1 MLFLDATFLTKKGV
15 FCLHFLRKTSDFL
28 GKTPKNGCARYVH
41 TPKTA
46 CKDIPW
52 KKYNPGNPQKV
63 PKKWRKVQKTVY
75 IFALFTP
82 LFPQV
87 LHTPPLIFRK
97 HRRFRG
103 ARKRGFRAPKTP
115 PGGIPGGRK
124 GGFQNIGV
132 SGGGLPLK
140 GLCFGKG
147 GCGAPD
153 PPKGGSG
160 GSGGGGDPPKGG
172 SPRVPQTQ

>member
-1 MLFLDATFLTKKGV
+1 MAKSAKN
-15 FCLHFLRKTSDFL
+15 CLHFCSFY
-28 GKTPKNGCARYVH
+28 P
-41 TPKTA
+41 
-46 CKDIPW
+46 
-52 KKYNPGNPQKV
+52 
-63 PKKWRKVQKTVY
+63 
-75 IFALFTP
+75 FFS
-82 LFPQV
+82 QV

-97 HRRFRG
+97 HRLFRG

-160 GSGGGGDPPKGG
+160 GSGGGGGTPLKGV
-172 SPRVPQTQ
+172 PRVPQTQKIWPLYKVCRTGDCRVPRYYHYEGVIQMSI

>member
-1 MLFLDATFLTKKGV
+1 MAKSAKN
-15 FCLHFLRKTSDFL
+15 CLHFCSFY
-28 GKTPKNGCARYVH
+28 P
-41 TPKTA
+41 
-46 CKDIPW
+46 
-52 KKYNPGNPQKV
+52 
-63 PKKWRKVQKTVY
+63 
-75 IFALFTP
+75 FFS
-82 LFPQV
+82 QV

-97 HRRFRG
+97 HRLFRG

-160 GSGGGGDPPKGG
+160 GSGGGGGTPLKGVPPGPPDPIDMAPIQSLQNGRLPRPEVLSLRGG
-172 SPRVPQTQ
+172 YSDVNLMLRKLSRFSQKIMGPPQPPCNCSFRSVK